1 MPVGKRGSV
10 SDEGRSPAASSLKT
24 HNFSIA
30 PQGAIY
36 VTGAVDAVATAIL
49 VDTGSAV
56 TILHKDLWEQSA
68 RSVSVALEATSSP
81 VTVANGQ
88 PLHILGLG
96 TVRIC
101 IADVEFV
108 HQALIADDVS
118 QSCLLGA
125 DFLVPHGAVID
136 FKTNQLQVGEAVVP
150 MHHSAIEALPKQ
162 VCRVSV
168 AITAIIRG
176 GEEKLL
182 WATVHHPWNIHVHY
196 PGVLEP
202 KEGFEAQHQLLVA
215 RVVALPDNE
224 LMPVR
229 MANLTPVPITLY
241 QGMRIGDFCPLPSP
255 GEACSGETCYKEI
268 LESTGLTQV
277 LHIGENSS
285 GANEAESGASFL
297 GVNVKDLDASQ
308 LQELEALV
316 SDFRDTFS
324 TGRQDLGRTNVTYH
338 QIDTGD
344 AAPIKQAPRR
354 LPIHRRQE
362 VEHLINEMQEQ
373 GVIQP
378 SQSPWASPIVLV
390 QKKDGSIRFCVD
402 YRKVN
407 KVTRKDSYPL
417 PRVDDISTLDLASG
431 Y

>member
-1 MPVGKRGSV
+1 M
-10 SDEGRSPAASSLKT
+10 PAASSLKT

-36 VTGAVDAVATAIL
+36 VTGAVNSVATAIL

-68 RSVSVALEATSSP
+68 RSALEAISSP

-108 HQALIADDVS
+108 HQAMIADDVS

-136 FKTNQLQVGEAVVP
+136 FKTNQLQVDKAVVP
-150 MHHSAIEALPKQ
+150 MHHSAIEALPNQ

-168 AITAIIRG
+168 ATTTIIQG

-182 WATVHHPWNIHVHY
+182 WATVHY

-215 RVVALPDNE
+215 RVVALPDKE

-241 QGMRIGDFCPLPSP
+241 QGMRIGDFCPLASP
-255 GEACSGETCYKEI
+255 GETCTGETCYKEI
-268 LESTGLTQV
+268 PESSQV
-277 LHIGENSS
+277 FHIGQSSS
-285 GANEAESGASFL
+285 GRPKVEQASWSSM
-297 GVNVKDLDASQ
+297 KCKSK
-308 LQELEALV
+308 E
-316 SDFRDTFS
+316 
-324 TGRQDLGRTNVTYH
+324 
-338 QIDTGD
+338 
-344 AAPIKQAPRR
+344 
-354 LPIHRRQE
+354 
-362 VEHLINEMQEQ
+362 
-373 GVIQP
+373 
-378 SQSPWASPIVLV
+378 
-390 QKKDGSIRFCVD
+390 
-402 YRKVN
+402 
-407 KVTRKDSYPL
+407 
-417 PRVDDISTLDLASG
+417 
-431 Y
+431 